1 MVVCSPRLG
10 LIATLSLAVVSG
22 CASLDSSPGSRSLA
36 VEKLPED
43 AAVAAAVF
51 GPNGRLWR
59 LIVADQALYVDTSYD
74 GGASYGAAVAVT
86 PHAQPILARAEDR
99 PSIAVDA
106 QGGVYVVYTA
116 GAHAAPVTYLA
127 YSADGG
133 RQFNAPL
140 PVRDPAD
147 HSRHYQ
153 ASMIVA
159 PAGQLYVFW
168 NDERGK
174 EPAAAERHGAALYY
188 ATGDRPAMASLSNR
202 KLAEGL
208 CNCCRLDVDLD
219 VDGLPVVLAR
229 FVYPGQV
236 RDHGML
242 KASPA
247 GLLGTPWRVT
257 EDDWQIEACP
267 MHGPALSIARDGR
280 FHIAWFTQGRR
291 RQGLFYAHS
300 DDRGLHF
307 SAPMALGRD
316 QGLHGHADILALNER
331 VVLVWHHFD
340 GNQNHIVA
348 MQSYDR
354 GATWSAP
361 VTVAQ
366 TGAAADH
373 PFLISNDR
381 RVFLSWNSTE
391 HGHRLIPID

>member
-1 MVVCSPRLG
+1 MLVCSPRLG
-10 LIATLSLAVVSG
+10 LIAILSLAVVSG
-22 CASLDSSPGSRSLA
+22 CASLDRSPVTVG
-36 VEKLPED
+36 KLPED

-51 GPNGRLWR
+51 SPDGRLWR
-59 LIVADQALYVDTSYD
+59 LIVADQELYVDTSDD

-86 PHAQPILARAEDR
+86 PHPEPVLARAEDR

-116 GAHAAPVTYLA
+116 SAHAAPVTYLA

-133 RQFNAPL
+133 RRFNAPF

-147 HSRHYQ
+147 HNRHYQ

-168 NDERGK
+168 NDEWDK
-174 EPAAAERHGAALYY
+174 EPAAAESQGAALYY
-188 ATGDRPAMASLSNR
+188 ATGDRPAMESLSNR

-257 EDDWQIEACP
+257 EDDWQLEACP

-280 FHIAWFTQGRR
+280 YHIAWFTQGRH

-300 DDRGLHF
+300 DDRGRHF
-307 SAPMALGRD
+307 SAPAVVGQTSALP
-316 QGLHGHADILALNER
+316 GHADLLSLGRR
-331 VVLVWHHFD
+331 VVLAWREFD
-340 GNQNHIVA
+340 GTETRIMA
-348 MQSYDR
+348 MQSRDR
-354 GATWSAP
+354 GDTWSAS
-361 VTVAQ
+361 VTLAHTQ
-366 TGAAADH
+366 HGADH
-373 PFLISNDR
+373 PFLVSDEK
-381 RVFLSWNSTE
+381 RVFLSWNSTGR
-391 HGHRLIPID
+391 GHQLIPID